1 MKKVLLSVV
10 FVLCAAV
17 ASAWA
22 QSAKVVDVKGAVTV
36 KLTAAS
42 EWQKA
47 QINML
52 LEKDAEVQTQKDSQ
66 CTLAFDEA
74 LKNILTLQGDS
85 RIKIQNVSPGEV
97 FLPQGRVFTLIG
109 NMPKGEEFQVR
120 TPTAVAGARGTGWL
134 TSFINGK
141 TDARVFDHKIFLQC
155 VVDDMVEEKSGK
167 ELDQGYG
174 AEIGGDRAVG
184 DTFSLDEGDWREWED
199 FKENIGVIRGDI
211 TIPGE
216 EDDAFGDA
224 KDDQNDGI
232 ADAQG
237 ERQREAGEEP
247 PGDGYEEF

>member
-10 FVLCAAV
+10 FVFCAAV
-17 ASAWA
+17 ACAWA

-52 LEKDAEVQTQKDSQ
+52 LEKDAEIQTQKDSQ

-109 NMPKGEEFQVR
+109 NMPKEGEQFQVR

-134 TSFINGK
+134 TSFINGR
-141 TDARVFDHKIFLQC
+141 TDARVFDHRIFLQC
-155 VVDDMVEEKSGK
+155 VDDDLDKEKSGK
-167 ELDQGYG
+167 DIEKGYG
-174 AEIGGDRAVG
+174 AEIGGDCSVG
-184 DTFSLDEGDWREWED
+184 DVFPVTEDDWREWNGFVSNVNVVVEG
-199 FKENIGVIRGDI
+199 FH
-211 TIPGE
+211 
-216 EDDAFGDA
+216 
-224 KDDQNDGI
+224 
-232 ADAQG
+232 
-237 ERQREAGEEP
+237 P
-247 PGDGYEEF
+247 PGGHPPTDPPGYTPEHASSRVE